1 MSAQVA
7 SAGRTGYPRQFWVLF
22 TGMLIST
29 IGSSMIW
36 PFMMIYV
43 TERLH
48 LPLSQATLLTSLNAA
63 VGLVFSFLAGP
74 VADRLGRK
82 GVMVISLLG
91 NGLGYL
97 ALSRA
102 ETFWEFALVMGLQGA
117 FNPLYRVG
125 GDAMTADLIVPEKR
139 VNAYSLL
146 RMSNNLG
153 IAIGP
158 AIGGWV
164 ASSSYAVAFYFAAA
178 GLLTYGLLLLI
189 LARETLPAAN
199 GPKPAAEPF
208 GGYGAV
214 LRDGHFVR
222 YVASFVPTSMCA
234 AMVWVLLSV
243 YTKQNYG
250 LPERLYG
257 FIPVTNA
264 LMVVFL
270 QYLVTMFTRRRSPL
284 WMVTL
289 GAFLYALGGGS
300 VAWMSGFW
308 GFWLSMVIMTFG
320 ELIAVPTSS
329 TYVANLAPVDKRG
342 RYMGLYGLTWTIA
355 SMFGPLLGGQ
365 LSDAFAPRFIWY
377 GAGVIGLIS
386 VFAFAAMALR
396 NKPRPVAA

>member
-1 MSAQVA
+1 MSASFP
-7 SAGRTGYPRQFWVLF
+7 SAVRVGYPRQFWILF
-22 TGMLIST
+22 VGMLIST

-43 TERLH
+43 TERLE
-48 LPLSQATLLTSLNAA
+48 LPLSQATLLTSLNAT

-82 GVMVISLLG
+82 WVMVISLLG

-102 ETFWEFALVMGLQGA
+102 ETFGAFALVMGMQGA

-139 VNAYSLL
+139 IEAYSLL

-164 ASSSYAVAFYFAAA
+164 AASSYEIAFYCAAA
-178 GLLTYGLLLLI
+178 GLFTYGLI
-189 LARETLPAAN
+189 LWAMARETLPVGD
-199 GPKPAAEPF
+199 GPKPREAF
-208 GGYGAV
+208 GGYGPV
-214 LRDGHFVR
+214 LRHGQFVR
-222 YVASFVPTSMCA
+222 FVLSFIPTSMCA

-250 LPERLYG
+250 LSERLYG

-270 QYLVTMFTRRRSPL
+270 QYFVTYFARRRAPL

-289 GAFLYALGGGS
+289 GAALYALGSGS
-300 VAWMSGFW
+300 VAWMTGFW

-329 TYVANLAPVDKRG
+329 TYVANLAPTDKRG
-342 RYMGLYGLTWTIA
+342 RYMGLYGLTWTVA

-365 LSDAFAPRFIWY
+365 LSDLFAPQFIWY
-377 GAGVIGLIS
+377 GAGTIGLVS
-386 VFAFAAMALR
+386 VLAFGLMALQHQIGR
-396 NKPRPVAA
+396 AHV